1 RRLGGELKFTAKSKT
16 PLQPAPLPLLQTAEL
31 LHTPPT
37 HPLLTAV
44 LPSLT
49 RGSGASPGPRRRW
62 STERRSALSHSDRR
76 WSNVIPEGTHPELVE
91 EKAKKERER
100 ENQSEQLHSAEPCL
114 LVPSAALIPS
124 PARPPGADGDP
135 AERRGVDAGGDPRHG
150 ELQPSAARRLSPGG
164 RARALLSGAARSLSP
179 PSVENRGFYPVN
191 HTDCLQS
198 YLHHCFD
205 GITGELAHAFFPP
218 TGEIH
223 FDDDEYWI
231 LGNMR
236 FSWKKGVWLTDLVHV
251 AAHEIGHVLGLMHS
265 QNPQAIMHLN
275 ATLTGR
281 KLITQDDV
289 WGVHRLY
296 GCLDRLFICPAW
308 ARKGY
313 CESKRKL
320 MQKHCPHSCDF
331 CYAFPFPTVAPTAAP
346 PRTKHKLVAEGKK
359 LTFRCGKK
367 IAAKQGKVY
376 WYKDGELLEYSH
388 PGYIS
393 LKNDHISIVANAI
406 NEGTYTCIVRKKNK
420 VLTNYSWKVR
430 VRF

>member
-1 RRLGGELKFTAKSKT
+1 MVREVYGSLRKEEYFAGLLLLAAAGFGLLMHEVTALPVWRLEEEALMSGVLIIGIHKDARSHVLHLSRNKRYTLTPEKLKWDKFKLTYKLLSFPRNLLNASDTRRGIAKAFSMWSD
-16 PLQPAPLPLLQTAEL
+16 
-31 LHTPPT
+31 
-37 HPLLTAV
+37 V
-44 LPSLT
+44 
-49 RGSGASPGPRRRW
+49 SPF
-62 STERRSALSHSDRR
+62 SF
-76 WSNVIPEGTHPELVE
+76 
-91 EKAKKERER
+91 RE
-100 ENQSEQLHSAEPCL
+100 
-114 LVPSAALIPS
+114 VPS
-124 PARPPGADGDP
+124 DQE
-135 AERRGVDAGGDPRHG
+135 AEIKI
-150 ELQPSAARRLSPGG
+150 
-164 RARALLSGAARSLSP
+164 
-179 PSVENRGFYPVN
+179 GFYSGN

-205 GITGELAHAFFPP
+205 GITGELAHAFFPQ

-236 FSWKKGVWLTDLVHV
+236 FSWNKGVWLTDLVHV

-265 QNPQAIMHLN
+265 QNRKALMHLN

-281 KLITQDDV
+281 KLITQDEV
-289 WGVHRLY
+289 WGLHRLY

-313 CESKRKL
+313 CDSKRIL
-320 MQKHCPHSCDF
+320 MQKHCPSSCDF
-331 CYAFPFPTVAPTAAP
+331 CYEFPFPTAPPTPTP
-346 PRTKHKLVAEGKK
+346 PRTKHKFVVEGKN

-367 IAAKQGKVY
+367 IAAKKGKVY
-376 WYKDGELLEYSH
+376 WYKDSELLDFSH

-393 LKNDHISIVANAI
+393 LKDNHITIVANAI

-420 VLTNYSWKVR
+420 VLTTYSWRVR

>member
-1 RRLGGELKFTAKSKT
+1 MEYQTLRSQRHGCC
-16 PLQPAPLPLLQTAEL
+16 APLVLMVSVISVFFAGMQETAAFATWTMEEEAE
-31 LHTPPT
+31 PT
-37 HPLLTAV
+37 GV
-44 LPSLT
+44 LMIGIGKS
-49 RGSGASPGPRRRW
+49 
-62 STERRSALSHSDRR
+62 
-76 WSNVIPEGTHPELVE
+76 
-91 EKAKKERER
+91 
-100 ENQSEQLHSAEPCL
+100 LHSRVL
-114 LVPSAALIPS
+114 K
-124 PARPPGADGDP
+124 
-135 AERRGVDAGGDPRHG
+135 
-150 ELQPSAARRLSPGG
+150 LSRNKRYTLTPEKLKWDKFKLTYK
-164 RARALLSGAARSLSP
+164 LLSFPKNLMNASDTRKAFAKAFIMWSDVSP
-179 PSVENRGFYPVN
+179 FSFREVSADEEADIKIGFYPIN

-218 TGEIH
+218 NGEIH

-265 QNPQAIMHLN
+265 LNPNAIMHLN

-281 KLITQDDV
+281 KLITQDEV
-289 WGVHRLY
+289 WGLHRLY
-296 GCLDRLFICPAW
+296 GCLDRLFICSAW

-320 MQKHCPHSCDF
+320 MQKHCPSSCDF
-331 CYAFPFPTVAPTAAP
+331 CYEFPFPTVAPTPVP
-346 PRTKHKLVAEGKK
+346 PRTKHKLVAEGRK

-367 IAAKQGKVY
+367 IAAKKGKVS
-376 WYKDGELLEYSH
+376 WYKDGELLEFSH

-393 LKNDHISIVANAI
+393 LKDDHISIVANAI
-406 NEGTYTCIVRKKNK
+406 NEGLYTCVVRKKKK
-420 VLTNYSWKVR
+420 VLTNYSWRLR

>member
-1 RRLGGELKFTAKSKT
+1 MQETTAFPSRRLKEEAHTSGLLMIGISTDARSQVLHLSRNKRYTLTPEKLKWDKFKLTYK
-16 PLQPAPLPLLQTAEL
+16 LLSF
-31 LHTPPT
+31 PT
-37 HPLLTAV
+37 NLIN
-44 LPSLT
+44 
-49 RGSGASPGPRRRW
+49 ASD
-62 STERRSALSHSDRR
+62 T
-76 WSNVIPEGTHPELVE
+76 
-91 EKAKKERER
+91 
-100 ENQSEQLHSAEPCL
+100 
-114 LVPSAALIPS
+114 
-124 PARPPGADGDP
+124 
-135 AERRGVDAGGDPRHG
+135 RRGIAKAFTMWSDVSPFSFREVPADQDADIKI
-150 ELQPSAARRLSPGG
+150 
-164 RARALLSGAARSLSP
+164 
-179 PSVENRGFYPVN
+179 GFYPVN

-223 FDDDEYWI
+223 FDDHEYWI

-251 AAHEIGHVLGLMHS
+251 AAHEIGHALGLMHS
-265 QNPQAIMHLN
+265 LNPKAIMHLN

-281 KLITQDDV
+281 KAITQDEV
-289 WGVHRLY
+289 WGLHHLY
-296 GCLDRLFICPAW
+296 GCLDRFFICPAW

-313 CESKRKL
+313 CDSKRKL
-320 MQKHCPHSCDF
+320 MQKHCPSSCDF
-331 CYAFPFPTVAPTAAP
+331 CYEFPFPTVAPTP
-346 PRTKHKLVAEGKK
+346 TPQRTKHKLVAEGKK

-367 IAAKQGKVY
+367 IAAKKGKVY

-393 LKNDHISIVANAI
+393 LKDDHISIVANAI

-420 VLTNYSWKVR
+420 VLTNYSWMVR

>member
-1 RRLGGELKFTAKSKT
+1 M
-16 PLQPAPLPLLQTAEL
+16 QPACYANAVRSQEAHTSGVLMIGIRKDAHSQVLHLSRNKRYTFTPEKLKWDKFKLTYKLLSFPRNL
-31 LHTPPT
+31 MN
-37 HPLLTAV
+37 
-44 LPSLT
+44 
-49 RGSGASPGPRRRW
+49 ASD
-62 STERRSALSHSDRR
+62 T
-76 WSNVIPEGTHPELVE
+76 
-91 EKAKKERER
+91 
-100 ENQSEQLHSAEPCL
+100 
-114 LVPSAALIPS
+114 
-124 PARPPGADGDP
+124 
-135 AERRGVDAGGDPRHG
+135 RRGIAKAFTMWSDV
-150 ELQPSAARRLSPGG
+150 SPFSF
-164 RARALLSGAARSLSP
+164 REVPADQEADIKI
-179 PSVENRGFYPVN
+179 GFYPIN

-223 FDDDEYWI
+223 FDDHEYWI

-251 AAHEIGHVLGLMHS
+251 AAHEIGHILGLMHS
-265 QNPQAIMHLN
+265 LNPKAIMHLN

-281 KLITQDDV
+281 KLITQDEV
-289 WGVHRLY
+289 WGLHRLY

-313 CESKRKL
+313 CDSKRKL
-320 MQKHCPHSCDF
+320 MQKHCPSSCDF
-331 CYAFPFPTVAPTAAP
+331 CYEFPFPTVAPTP
-346 PRTKHKLVAEGKK
+346 TPQRTKHKLVAEGKK

-367 IAAKQGKVY
+367 IAAKKGKVY

-388 PGYIS
+388 PGYLS
-393 LKNDHISIVANAI
+393 LKDDHISIVANAI

-420 VLTNYSWKVR
+420 VLTNYSWRVR

>member
-1 RRLGGELKFTAKSKT
+1 MNDFLRCERQKC
-16 PLQPAPLPLLQTAEL
+16 
-31 LHTPPT
+31 HT
-37 HPLLTAV
+37 
-44 LPSLT
+44 
-49 RGSGASPGPRRRW
+49 
-62 STERRSALSHSDRR
+62 RRSLPAHAAVVFLSKEEADMSGVLIIGIRKDARSHALHLSRNKRYTLTPEKLKWDNFKLTYKLLSFPRNLLNASD
-76 WSNVIPEGTHPELVE
+76 T
-91 EKAKKERER
+91 
-100 ENQSEQLHSAEPCL
+100 
-114 LVPSAALIPS
+114 
-124 PARPPGADGDP
+124 
-135 AERRGVDAGGDPRHG
+135 RRGIAKAFAMWSDVSPFSFREVPADQDADI
-150 ELQPSAARRLSPGG
+150 QI
-164 RARALLSGAARSLSP
+164 
-179 PSVENRGFYPVN
+179 GFYSVN

-205 GITGELAHAFFPP
+205 GITGELAHAFFPT

-251 AAHEIGHVLGLMHS
+251 AAHEVGHALGLMHS
-265 QNPQAIMHLN
+265 QNPTAIMHLN

-289 WGVHRLY
+289 WGLQRLY

-313 CESKRKL
+313 CESKRRL
-320 MQKHCPHSCDF
+320 MQKHCPYSCDF
-331 CYAFPFPTVAPTAAP
+331 CYAFPFPTVAPTPKP
-346 PRTKHKLVAEGKK
+346 PRTKQKLVAEGKK

-367 IAAKQGKVY
+367 IAAKRGKVY
-376 WYKDGELLEYSH
+376 WYKDDELLEVSH

-393 LKNDHISIVANAI
+393 LKDDHLSLVANAI

>member
-1 RRLGGELKFTAKSKT
+1 MQETTAFPTWRIEEEVHTSGVLMIGIRKDARTQVLHLSRNKRYTLTPEKLKWDKFKLTYK
-16 PLQPAPLPLLQTAEL
+16 LLSFPRNL
-31 LHTPPT
+31 MN
-37 HPLLTAV
+37 
-44 LPSLT
+44 
-49 RGSGASPGPRRRW
+49 ASD
-62 STERRSALSHSDRR
+62 T
-76 WSNVIPEGTHPELVE
+76 
-91 EKAKKERER
+91 
-100 ENQSEQLHSAEPCL
+100 
-114 LVPSAALIPS
+114 
-124 PARPPGADGDP
+124 
-135 AERRGVDAGGDPRHG
+135 RRGIAKAFTMWSDV
-150 ELQPSAARRLSPGG
+150 SPFSF
-164 RARALLSGAARSLSP
+164 REVPADQEADIKI
-179 PSVENRGFYPVN
+179 GFYPIN

-223 FDDDEYWI
+223 FDDHEYWI

-236 FSWKKGVWLTDLVHV
+236 FSWKKGRHLGVWLTDLVHV

-265 QNPQAIMHLN
+265 LNPKAIMHLN

-281 KLITQDDV
+281 KLITQDEV
-289 WGVHRLY
+289 WGLHRLY

-313 CESKRKL
+313 CDSKRKL
-320 MQKHCPHSCDF
+320 MQKHCPSSCDF
-331 CYAFPFPTVAPTAAP
+331 CYEFPFPTVAPTP
-346 PRTKHKLVAEGKK
+346 TPQRTKHKLVAEGKK

-367 IAAKQGKVY
+367 IAAKAGKVH
-376 WYKDGELLEYSH
+376 WYKDGEILEYSH

-393 LKNDHISIVANAI
+393 LKDDHISIVANAI

-420 VLTNYSWKVR
+420 VLTNYSWRVR